1 MAWRTQVGDAALALQ
16 EKTCTALLICSGRRG
31 PRRTGASLFD
41 EAFGATTRPPSL
53 FRLNTCTVPL
63 SEEHAKYL
71 VSGQNTIE

>member
-1 MAWRTQVGDAALALQ
+1 MFCDAWSSTY
-16 EKTCTALLICSGRRG
+16 
-31 PRRTGASLFD
+31 GASLFD

-63 SEEHAKYL
+63 SEEQARYL